1 MGQDGAGVEQGL
13 TEHRHTGLAL
23 ILICTVQMM
32 VILDG
37 TIVNIA
43 LPSIQHQL
51 HFSAPGLEWVITAY
65 ALTFGGLLLLGGRS
79 GDLFGRRRMFTIG
92 VVIFTAASLLG
103 GFATDQLWLIVARV
117 AQGVGGA
124 IASPTALALIQNTYP
139 EGPRR
144 SRAMG
149 VYAAM
154 SGAGGSLGLL
164 LGGLLTDVASW
175 RWVLF
180 VNVPIGLTVAI
191 AAPRVL
197 GTTPTRRGRLDLPG
211 ALTVTLGMA
220 SLVYGLSRAA
230 TAGWSDTFT
239 TTSLAAA
246 VVLLAAFVVIE
257 SVSPHALMPLHIFAD
272 RDRAGSYVIMLAL
285 AASMFATFFFI
296 TQFVQN
302 ILEYS
307 PLKAGFAFLPMTI
320 GIGGTANLMSRLVGR
335 IGTRRP
341 MTVGPLLVSGGLLW
355 LSFVGVHATYISIVG
370 PLLLVAIGMGSTF
383 VPLTLTVMA
392 RVPRG
397 EAGLASALL
406 NTGQQIGGSLGL
418 AVLVTVA
425 TSVTRNHLASAGH
438 TIGHVQHALATT
450 SGYDAAFRI
459 GSLIALVAFVLAV
472 TVIRGGNRIPAAVAN
487 VAVGE
492 PEAASAVA

>member
-1 MGQDGAGVEQGL
+1 
-13 TEHRHTGLAL
+13 
-23 ILICTVQMM
+23 MM

-103 GFATDQLWLIVARV
+103 GFATDQLWLIAARV

-139 EGPRR
+139 EGPKR

-164 LGGLLTDVASW
+164 LGGVLTDVASW

-211 ALTVTLGMA
+211 ALSVTLGMA

-230 TAGWSDTFT
+230 TAGWSDQFT
-239 TTSLAAA
+239 VGALATA
-246 VVLLAAFVVIE
+246 VVLLTTFMIIE
-257 SVSPHALMPLHIFAD
+257 SKSPHALMPLRIFSD
-272 RDRAGSYVIMLAL
+272 RNRAGSYIIMLCL

-302 ILEYS
+302 ILGYS

-320 GIGGTANLMSRLVGR
+320 GIGGTANIISRLVGK
-335 IGTRRP
+335 IGPRRP
-341 MTVGPLLVSGGLLW
+341 MTVGPLMVAGGLMW
-355 LSFVGVHATYISIVG
+355 LSFVGVHAAYVSIVG
-370 PLLLVAIGMGSTF
+370 PLLLLAIGMGSTF
-383 VPLTLTVMA
+383 VPLTLTVMS
-392 RVPRG
+392 RVHRG

-425 TSVTRNHLASAGH
+425 TSVTTGHLASAGH
-438 TIGHVQHALATT
+438 AVSRAQHALATT

-459 GSLIALVAFVLAV
+459 GSCIALLAFVLAV
-472 TVIRGGNRIPAAVAN
+472 TVIRGGRGVPAAAVAN
-487 VAVGE
+487 ANVEPE
-492 PEAASAVA
+492 PEAAVA

>member
-1 MGQDGAGVEQGL
+1 MAQDGAEQAL
-13 TEHRHTGLAL
+13 IEHKHARLAL
-23 ILICTVQMM
+23 VLICAVQMM

-92 VVIFTAASLLG
+92 VIIFTAASLLG
-103 GFATDQLWLIVARV
+103 GFATDQLWLIAARV
-117 AQGVGGA
+117 LQGVGGA

-139 EGPRR
+139 EGPKR

-164 LGGLLTDVASW
+164 LGGILTDVASW

-180 VNVPIGLTVAI
+180 VNVPIGVTVAI
-191 AAPRVL
+191 VAPRVL
-197 GTTPTRRGRLDLPG
+197 GTTPTRHGRLDLPG
-211 ALTVTLGMA
+211 AMSVTLGMA
-220 SLVYGLSRAA
+220 SLVFGLSRAA
-230 TAGWSDTFT
+230 TAGWSDHYTVAA
-239 TTSLAAA
+239 LALA
-246 VVLLAAFVVIE
+246 VILLVTFVVIE
-257 SVSPHALMPLHIFAD
+257 SKSPHAVMPLHIFKD
-272 RDRAGSYVIMLAL
+272 RNRAGSYVIMLCL
-285 AASMFATFFFI
+285 AAAMFATFFFI

-302 ILEYS
+302 ILGYS

-320 GIGGTANLMSRLVGR
+320 GIGGSANIISRLVGK
-335 IGTRRP
+335 IGPRRP
-341 MTVGPLLVSGGLLW
+341 MTVGPLMVASGLMW
-355 LSFVGVHATYISIVG
+355 LSFVGVHAAYISIVG
-370 PLLLVAIGMGSTF
+370 PLLLLAIGMGSTF
-383 VPLTLTVMA
+383 VPLTLTVMS

-425 TSVTRNHLASAGH
+425 TSMTSGRLA
-438 TIGHVQHALATT
+438 TIGHTASRAQHALATT
-450 SGYDAAFRI
+450 AGYDAAFRI
-459 GSLIALVAFVLAV
+459 GSLIAFVGFVLAV
-472 TVIRGGNRIPAAVAN
+472 TVIRTSDHLPAAVPN
-487 VAVGE
+487 VSASAE
-492 PEAASAVA
+492 PEAAVA